1 MIHHIYIDMMD
12 FVWGGML
19 FVSLTVGVLTGQGG
33 AVADAVLAG
42 AMEAVRLCIDL
53 CGAFM
58 LWMGLMNVAE
68 EAGMIR
74 RLSAFLQPVTARLF
88 PSSLNAA
95 APITLNLAANFFGMG
110 SAATPFGL
118 EAMAAM
124 QENNPTPGTASADM
138 CLFLCLNA
146 SAVELLPMNVLA
158 LRTSYGSAEA
168 YAIVLPTFLAS
179 LVCAA
184 FAVLGC
190 FLGRR
195 WSRRTG

>member
-1 MIHHIYIDMMD
+1 MD

-19 FVSLTVGVLTGQGG
+19 FLSLTVGVLTGQGG
-33 AVADAVLAG
+33 VVADAMLAG
-42 AMEAVRLCIDL
+42 AGEAVRLCIDL

-68 EAGMIR
+68 EAGMIC
-74 RLSAFLQPVTARLF
+74 RLSALLQPVTARLF
-88 PSSLNAA
+88 PASAKAA

-124 QENNPTPGTASADM
+124 QENNPKPDTATADM

-146 SAVELLPMNVLA
+146 SAVELLPTGVLA
-158 LRTSYGSAEA
+158 LRASCGSADV
-168 YAIVLPTFLAS
+168 YAIVVPTFLAS
-179 LVCAA
+179 LLCAA
-184 FAVLGC
+184 AAVLGC
-190 FLGRR
+190 WLGRR